1 MTLPAPV
8 VAAAHAGLAKKA
20 DEVVALDL
28 RSSADFTDFFLL
40 LSGQN
45 QRQLVAIADAVLDA
59 LRATRAPPGP
69 RRGLPPAGVD
79 PARLLE
85 LRRPRH
91 DPPHAR
97 LLRPR
102 AAVGRGEAGGGR
114 GVTTAPR
121 DALAGVVAES
131 RAMRE
136 LLPLVLRLA
145 ETRSPV
151 LLQGES
157 GTGKDL
163 VAHWLH
169 YGGPRREGPFIKVHC
184 PSIPGELLESE
195 LFGHEKGA
203 FTDARHA
210 KAGKIEIAAG
220 GTLYFDQVQDL
231 VPPLQAKLLRVI
243 EERRFERVGGTRTL
257 EVDVRFV
264 ASANVDL
271 AEAVQ
276 TGRFRED
283 LFHRLNVVPLRLEPL
298 RNRRED
304 VLPLAE
310 AFLARERERGAT
322 AASGFAPETVGVL
335 KGYLWPGNVREL
347 RSVVERCALVVP
359 SGEVP
364 PAALPPQI
372 VEQPST
378 LWAGRDRRPTLKDV
392 EQAYIRWVLDAV
404 GGSQTRAAAVLGIS
418 RKALWEKRRRYGIG

>member
-1 MTLPAPV
+1 
-8 VAAAHAGLAKKA
+8 
-20 DEVVALDL
+20 
-28 RSSADFTDFFLL
+28 
-40 LSGQN
+40 
-45 QRQLVAIADAVLDA
+45 
-59 LRATRAPPGP
+59 
-69 RRGLPPAGVD
+69 
-79 PARLLE
+79 
-85 LRRPRH
+85 
-91 DPPHAR
+91 
-97 LLRPR
+97 
-102 AAVGRGEAGGGR
+102 
-114 GVTTAPR
+114 VTTAAR
-121 DALAGVVAES
+121 DALVGVVAES

-184 PSIPGELLESE
+184 PSIPGDLLESE

-210 KAGKIEIAAG
+210 KAGKIEMAAG
-220 GTLYFDQVQDL
+220 GTLYFDQVLDL
-231 VPPLQAKLLRVI
+231 LPPLQAKLLRVI
-243 EERRFERVGGTRTL
+243 EERRFERVGGVHTL

-271 AEAVQ
+271 PEAVRA
-276 TGRFRED
+276 GRFRED

-304 VLPLAE
+304 VQPLAE

-322 AASGFAPETVGVL
+322 AASGFASETVGVL

-347 RSVVERCALVVP
+347 RSVVERCALVVS
-359 SGEVP
+359 SGEVSP
-364 PAALPPQI
+364 TALPPQL
-372 VEQPST
+372 VEQPAT
-378 LWAGRDRRPTLKDV
+378 LWARRDRRPTLKDV

-418 RKALWEKRRRYGIG
+418 RKALWEKRRRFGIS

>member
-1 MTLPAPV
+1 
-8 VAAAHAGLAKKA
+8 
-20 DEVVALDL
+20 
-28 RSSADFTDFFLL
+28 
-40 LSGQN
+40 
-45 QRQLVAIADAVLDA
+45 
-59 LRATRAPPGP
+59 
-69 RRGLPPAGVD
+69 
-79 PARLLE
+79 
-85 LRRPRH
+85 
-91 DPPHAR
+91 
-97 LLRPR
+97 
-102 AAVGRGEAGGGR
+102 
-114 GVTTAPR
+114 VTTAAH

-195 LFGHEKGA
+195 LFGHERGA

-210 KAGKIEIAAG
+210 KAGKIEMAAG

-271 AEAVQ
+271 TEAVRA
-276 TGRFRED
+276 GRFRED
-283 LFHRLNVVPLRLEPL
+283 LFHRLSVVPLRLEPL

-322 AASGFAPETVGVL
+322 AASSFTPEANG
-335 KGYLWPGNVREL
+335 
-347 RSVVERCALVVP
+347 
-359 SGEVP
+359 
-364 PAALPPQI
+364 
-372 VEQPST
+372 
-378 LWAGRDRRPTLKDV
+378 
-392 EQAYIRWVLDAV
+392 
-404 GGSQTRAAAVLGIS
+404 
-418 RKALWEKRRRYGIG
+418 